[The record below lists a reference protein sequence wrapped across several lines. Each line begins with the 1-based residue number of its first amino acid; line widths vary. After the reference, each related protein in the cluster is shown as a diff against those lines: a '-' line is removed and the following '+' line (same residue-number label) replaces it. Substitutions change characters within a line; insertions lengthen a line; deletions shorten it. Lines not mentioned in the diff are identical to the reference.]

1 MNRFSL
7 SFQYIKA
14 KPLSNALNILI
25 LALGTAVIVLLLLV
39 GHQLEDKL
47 TKNAKGIDLVVGAK
61 GSPMQLILSSVFHI
75 DYPTGNIKLHEAG
88 TLARNRLVK
97 SVIPLALG
105 DSYNGFRI
113 VGTNRRYP
121 EHYGAELAQG
131 NWWAHTL
138 EATIG
143 ATVAQEAGLKIGA
156 KFAGAHGMGQAVGD
170 VHGDHLYTVV
180 GVLKPTGTAL
190 DNLILANVES
200 VWAVHEG
207 HGDATDEQGN
217 RLEPDSLAPAGQAH
231 AHEAQ
236 ADSLTG
242 LPLGD
247 TTKELTTMLVKFRS
261 PMAAITL
268 PRFVNSQTNMQA
280 ASPAFEVNRLF
291 SILGVGLTML
301 EYFGY
306 LVVLIATLSI
316 FIALYNALKE
326 RRYDL
331 AVMRALGSS
340 PGGLL
345 ALVMAEGV
353 VITLLG
359 VGLGIGLGHLA
370 TELLGHLTE
379 ETDAAGLTG
388 WLLLPQEL
396 YWLGASLVIG
406 GLAALIPAINA
417 YRTDISRVLARG

>member
-1 MNRFSL
+1 MNLFSL

-14 KPLSNALNILI
+14 KPLSNALNMLI
-25 LALGTAVIVLLLLV
+25 LALGTAVIILLLLV
-39 GHQLEDKL
+39 SHQLEEKL

-75 DYPTGNIKLHEAG
+75 DYPTGNIKLSEADL
-88 TLARNRLVK
+88 LARNRMVK

-113 VGTNRRYP
+113 VGTNRKYP
-121 EHYGAELAQG
+121 ELYGAELQTGA
-131 NWWAHTL
+131 WWANTL

-143 ATVAQEAGLKIGA
+143 AEVAQATGLKIGA
-156 KFAGAHGMGQAVGD
+156 SFAGAHGMGAGVGD
-170 VHGDHLYTVV
+170 VHADHPYTVV
-180 GVLKPTGTAL
+180 GLLKPTGTAL
-190 DNLILANVES
+190 DNLILTNVQS

-207 HGDATDEQGN
+207 HGEAADPTAQSGHE
-217 RLEPDSLAPAGQAH
+217 H
-231 AHEAQ
+231 AVLT
-236 ADSLTG
+236 DSLTG
-242 LPLGD
+242 LPVGD
-247 TTKELTTMLVKFRS
+247 TTKELTTMLIKFRS

-291 SILGVGLTML
+291 SILGIGLTLL

-306 LVVLIATLSI
+306 LVVLIAVLSI

-345 ALVMAEGV
+345 ALVITEGV

-359 VGLGIGLGHLA
+359 VSLGILLGHTA
-370 TELLGHLTE
+370 TELLGRFAE
-379 ETDAAGLTG
+379 EAEQAQLTG
-388 WLLLPQEL
+388 WLFLPQEL
-396 YWLGASLVIG
+396 YWLGLSALIG
-406 GLAALIPAINA
+406 VLAAAIPAINA
-417 YRTDISRVLARG
+417 YRIDISKVLARG

>member
-1 MNRFSL
+1 MNLFSL
-7 SFQYIKA
+7 SLQYIKA
-14 KPLSNALNILI
+14 KPLSNALNVLI
-25 LALGTAVIVLLLLV
+25 LALGTAVIILLLLV
-39 GHQLEDKL
+39 SHQLEEKL

-75 DYPTGNIKLHEAG
+75 DYPTGNIKLHEAS

-121 EHYGAELAQG
+121 ELYGAELQAG
-131 NWWAHTL
+131 AWWAHTL

-156 KFAGAHGMGQAVGD
+156 KFAGAHGMGEAVGD
-170 VHGDHLYTVV
+170 VHGDHQYTVV
-180 GVLKPTGTAL
+180 GVMKPTGTAL
-190 DNLILANVES
+190 DNLILANVQS

-217 RLEPDSLAPAGQAH
+217 RLPPDSTQAHAGH
-231 AHEAQ
+231 AHEAL

-268 PRFVNSQTNMQA
+268 PRFINTQTNMQA
-280 ASPAFEVNRLF
+280 ALPAFEVNRLF
-291 SILGVGLTML
+291 SILGIGLTML
-301 EYFGY
+301 ECFGY

-345 ALVMAEGV
+345 ALVITEGV
-353 VITLLG
+353 VITLFG
-359 VGLGIGLGHLA
+359 VLLGI
-370 TELLGHLTE
+370 LLGHTATE
-379 ETDAAGLTG
+379 MLGRFAEEAGPAQLTG
-388 WLLLPQEL
+388 WLFLPQEV
-396 YWLGASLVIG
+396 YWLGISVAIG
-406 GLAALIPAINA
+406 ILAALIPAINA
-417 YRTDISRVLARG
+417 YRIDISKVLARG